1 MGHRCGDLTVCDCM
15 AGGTGGT
22 PYRFDDRAG
31 LEEYVSFR

>member
-1 MGHRCGDLTVCDCM
+1 MGPRCGDLAVCDCM
-15 AGGTGGT
+15 AGSTGGT